1 MKLNTVVMIRNIITT
16 EIGETK
22 MTSSLFTKM
31 GLANLDI
38 AYLFIIQFVLIIA
51 LIVIVIIQIVK
62 NNKLTKRY
70 EAFMQGEEA
79 ISLEEE
85 IHNLVADVRYLGDT
99 SQIHTQDIDTLFY
112 KQESNFQKLGLIKYD
127 AFKESGGKLSYVL
140 ALLDENNN
148 GYVINSVRSSMGS
161 DSYAKR
167 IKRGNCDIEL
177 SKEEKVALSKAMN
190 EVRN

>member
-1 MKLNTVVMIRNIITT
+1 
-16 EIGETK
+16 
-22 MTSSLFTKM
+22 MTSTLFTKI

-38 AYLFIIQFVLIIA
+38 AYLFIFQFVLIIA

-70 EAFMQGEEA
+70 EAFMQGESA

-85 IHNLVADVRYLGDT
+85 IHNLVEDVSILSET

-112 KQESNFQKLGLIKYD
+112 KHESSFQKLGLIKYD

-167 IKRGNCDIEL
+167 IKKGQCDLEL
-177 SKEEKVALSKAMN
+177 SKEEQVALNKAIS